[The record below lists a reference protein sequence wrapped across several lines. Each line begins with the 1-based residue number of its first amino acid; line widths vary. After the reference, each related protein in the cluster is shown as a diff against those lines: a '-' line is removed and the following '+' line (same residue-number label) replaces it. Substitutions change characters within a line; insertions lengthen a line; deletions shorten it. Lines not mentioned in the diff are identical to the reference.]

1 MDRGLTAAGLA
12 LALALT
18 PAACGDDGSGPEGLR
33 IRVQGTVT
41 ESVNGLPLEAASV
54 AVQRLDAPLGST
66 PVATAQT
73 NAQGRYSLDFRADE
87 PCEGEGPIPSPY
99 TFSVSRPGY
108 LAPIALGFPECADTL
123 QVQDVEMIP
132 SP

>member
-1 MDRGLTAAGLA
+1 MDRRHVAAGLA

-41 ESVNGLPLEAASV
+41 ESINGLPLEAATV
-54 AVQRLDAPLGST
+54 TVEQLDAPVGSA

-73 NAQGRYSLDFRADE
+73 DAQGRYSLAFRAAE
-87 PCEGEGPIPSPY
+87 PCEGAGAAVSPFS
-99 TFSVSRPGY
+99 FSVSRPGY
-108 LAPIALGFPECADTL
+108 VAPIALGFPECTATL
-123 QVQDVEMIP
+123 QVRDVEMMP
-132 SP
+132 GP